1 MMLTAPPT
9 FSQDNSGFDAETR
22 WQFDAGAV
30 VVLGEDDQAEL
41 LGDFEARLDWEA
53 ITSEGRRW
61 GFVLAGRVERD
72 PSRTGWGGRVGQ
84 CPAGQADCADDGSGN
99 ALRGV
104 TSGLQAGADESFDDF
119 RGALTLAYGFAHF
132 GYGEVRLGY
141 GDGAARLDAV
151 APPTSFRLSRA
162 DNGRVDLT
170 GLSASRTFNYASG
183 QSPKLVFRSIALGQ
197 TRTIGSFRGS
207 LSYTPTADGC
217 GVDVCDY
224 QDGPIGVSVP
234 QIEDVLEL
242 GGLYEIQR
250 GETDVSFSIGYATG
264 SAEPAGPALT
274 DLQVLDAGLRFDR
287 NGWSGGV
294 RWLHSNN
301 ATDGD
306 YEALSASLAREQ
318 GDWLYALEWAGFSD
332 NTVHADGQ
340 TLQLGASK
348 LIGDHW
354 LAGLGL
360 QYGERDEA
368 RVTPAGRRAET
379 VDSTTFFIE
388 LGWRY

>member
-30 VVLGEDDQAEL
+30 VVLGEDDRAEL
-41 LGDFEARLDWEA
+41 LADAEVRLDWEA

-61 GFVLAGRVERD
+61 GFALAGRAERD
-72 PSRTGWGGRVGQ
+72 PARAGWGGRAGL
-84 CPAGQADCADDGSGN
+84 CPPGQADCAGDGSGN

-104 TSGLQAGADESFDDF
+104 TSGLQAAVDERFDDV
-119 RGALTLAYGFAHF
+119 RGALMQAYGFAHF
-132 GYGEVRLGY
+132 GYGEVRIGY

-151 APPTSFRLSRA
+151 TPPTSFRLSRA

-170 GLSASRTFNYASG
+170 GLSSSRTFNYASG
-183 QSPKLVFRSIALGQ
+183 QAPKLVFRSISLGQ

-217 GVDVCDY
+217 GVDFCDY
-224 QDGPIGVSVP
+224 QDGPAGVLAP
-234 QIEDVLEL
+234 QIEHVIEL

-250 GETDVSFSIGYATG
+250 GETELAFSVGYASG
-264 SAEPAGPALT
+264 STET
-274 DLQVLDAGLRFDR
+274 DLVALVDLEVVDAGVRFDR
-287 NGWSGGV
+287 DGWSGGV
-294 RWLHSNN
+294 RWLSSNN
-301 ATDGD
+301 ATGGD
-306 YEALSASLAREQ
+306 YEALAASLAREQ

-332 NTVHADGQ
+332 NTAHADGQ
-340 TLQLGASK
+340 TVQVGASK
-348 LIGDHW
+348 LLGDHW
-354 LAGLGL
+354 LAGFGL
-360 QYGERDEA
+360 QYGEREEA
-368 RVTPAGRRAET
+368 VLAPVGRRAESIS
-379 VDSTTFFIE
+379 STTIFIE